1 MRLASRP
8 HTGRQIDWTFIAVTI
23 TAVLTAAAPFLARS
37 AKLAYYQDDF
47 FYYLQVARNL
57 AEHHL
62 STFDGTTLTNG
73 YHPLWLLVLTAAWL
87 PGNGQLVFPAV
98 ALIVILGGAMTY
110 RSTNSLLSRIAVDSS
125 VAALG
130 ATWITLFYLSLART
144 GMEVILTVPL
154 GLMFLGYTYDGN
166 YLKQPSG
173 ILRAGLLA
181 SVLVLSRLDAM
192 LLVLLYG
199 ILLLIS
205 EPSARRFK
213 QALWFAA
220 GMAPLYLYLLSNII
234 FFGTLDTVSSKAK
247 HLQNGLHLDS
257 TAVHTLFSPF
267 GLVAVAFLL
276 PAFALLPIAGIA
288 QVRRRRNWTDP
299 TASLIGAALIFPILY
314 FGILSVISDWRL
326 WPWYRYPLVISSTA
340 ALLVLCHPKGST
352 EDSCAKSETKPALR
366 LAMHICSFT
375 LCVAFVLALKKPPQ
389 DGDIYAIAVRLQQF
403 ARLHPGRY
411 AMGDAAG
418 TAAFL
423 LGQPVVQL
431 EGLMMDKS
439 FLENIREQRN
449 LLDVLHDYRVRYY
462 VAINAVQHDGC
473 RTVVEPREGGR
484 HSPHMTAKLC
494 RPPAEEFYAGQYLV
508 SVFDLGEATHR
519 Q

>member
-1 MRLASRP
+1 MRLTSRP
-8 HTGRQIDWTFIAVTI
+8 YAGRQIDWAFIAVTI
-23 TAVLTAAAPFLARS
+23 TAVLTAAVPFLAGF

-57 AEHHL
+57 AEHHV
-62 STFDGTTLTNG
+62 STFDGTTVTNG

-87 PGNGQLVFPAV
+87 PANGRLVFPLV

-110 RSTNSLLSRIAVDSS
+110 RSANSLLHRIAAGSS
-125 VAALG
+125 VETLG

-154 GLMFLGYTYDGN
+154 GLMFLDYTYDGN

-173 ILRAGLLA
+173 ILRAGLFA

-192 LLVLLYG
+192 LLILLYG
-199 ILLLIS
+199 ILLLVA
-205 EPSARRFK
+205 EPSVQRFK
-213 QALWFAA
+213 QALWFTA
-220 GMAPLYLYLLSNII
+220 GMAPLFLYLLSNII
-234 FFGTLDTVSSKAK
+234 FFGTLDTVSSEAK
-247 HLQNGLHLDS
+247 HLHDGLHLDS
-257 TAVHTLFSPF
+257 TAIHTLFSPF

-276 PAFALLPIAGIA
+276 PAIALLPIAGIA
-288 QVRRRRNWTDP
+288 LVRGRRSWPDSA
-299 TASLIGAALIFPILY
+299 ASLMGAALLFPIFY

-326 WPWYRYPLVISSTA
+326 WPWYRYPLVLSSAA
-340 ALLVLCHPKGST
+340 ALLALCRPKTGQGASA
-352 EDSCAKSETKPALR
+352 ESEAGPALR
-366 LAMHICSFT
+366 LAVHICVLA
-375 LCVAFVLALKKPPQ
+375 LCTAFVLGLKKAPQ
-389 DGDIYAIAVRLQQF
+389 NGDIYAIAVRLQQF

-418 TAAFL
+418 TPAFL
-423 LGQPVVQL
+423 MEQPVVQL

-439 FLENIREQRN
+439 FLENIRGQRN

-462 VAINAVQHDGC
+462 IALNAIQHDGC
-473 RTVVEPREGGR
+473 RTVVEPRQAGR
-484 HSPHMTAKLC
+484 YSPHMTAKLC
-494 RPPAEEFYAGQYLV
+494 RPPAEEFYTGSYLV
-508 SVFDLGEATHR
+508 TVFDLGEATHR